1 MSGGARSEGRRW
13 RGARGGEGDAAHQT
27 APLCPWR
34 PYVYA
39 GLTSG
44 RSAGRHMVEWCGRR
58 GVSPLQGYGAEY
70 LDLATLARLKVVP
83 PHEIGRQWVC
93 TEEGLVFESH
103 VPLVVK
109 PARRNPKKSK
119 KQTEF
124 RKSIS
129 SLRSSETTPRALTEA
144 RPSHTNHREL
154 SARAY
159 RREIL
164 QPKALQQ
171 TVSADRAA
179 DRATDR
185 QQLRQC

>member
-1 MSGGARSEGRRW
+1 MI
-13 RGARGGEGDAAHQT
+13 ARGVGAT
-27 APLCPWR
+27 
-34 PYVYA
+34 
-39 GLTSG
+39 
-44 RSAGRHMVEWCGRR
+44 RSRCEPRGQDKVSRWSARRR
-58 GVSPLQGYGAEY
+58 GLPLSASPLTA
-70 LDLATLARLKVVP
+70 AIRLTVVP

-103 VPLVVK
+103 VPLVVR

-124 RKSIS
+124 RKAIS

-144 RPSHTNHREL
+144 RPGHTNHCEL
-154 SARAY
+154 STRAY

>member
-1 MSGGARSEGRRW
+1 MKATAHTLLGVVEDSRVEALPVHGRDKVRRW
-13 RGARGGEGDAAHQT
+13 SAR
-27 APLCPWR
+27 
-34 PYVYA
+34 
-39 GLTSG
+39 
-44 RSAGRHMVEWCGRR
+44 RR
-58 GVSPLQGYGAEY
+58 GLPLSASPLTA
-70 LDLATLARLKVVP
+70 AIRLTVVP

-103 VPLVVK
+103 VPLVVR

-119 KQTEF
+119 KHTEF
-124 RKSIS
+124 RKAIS

>member
-1 MSGGARSEGRRW
+1 MPLARSSRWRRGRRSSDSTTLSLASVRLRW
-13 RGARGGEGDAAHQT
+13 THLGDEARGRG
-27 APLCPWR
+27 P
-34 PYVYA
+34 A
-39 GLTSG
+39 GADGTWWNQ
-44 RSAGRHMVEWCGRR
+44 RGRR

-109 PARRNPKKSK
+109 PTRRNPKKSK
-119 KQTEF
+119 KQTEI
-124 RKSIS
+124 RKAIS

-144 RPSHTNHREL
+144 RPRHTNHREL

-159 RREIL
+159 RRGIL

-185 QQLRQC
+185 QQFRQC